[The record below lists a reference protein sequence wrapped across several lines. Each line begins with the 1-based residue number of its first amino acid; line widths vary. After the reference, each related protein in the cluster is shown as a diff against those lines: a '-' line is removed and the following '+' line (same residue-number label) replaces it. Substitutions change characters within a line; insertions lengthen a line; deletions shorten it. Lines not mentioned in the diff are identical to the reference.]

1 MKIPADCLLAVIRR
15 TNLRLHTSVL
25 LLSAACLWAN
35 DARLPDGQQFPF
47 WEKPQQFSK
56 TYYVD
61 GMAAV
66 ADDNGPGTKERP
78 FRTIG
83 KAAQV
88 LQPGERVVIAEG
100 VYRECVR
107 PARGGTGPDKMIGYE
122 AAPGAK
128 VVIKG
133 SAILKDGWK
142 PSTGWMLG
150 PAGSAKIWEMHLDPK
165 LFAEEG
171 YNPFALVNVLHNRFW
186 LNYGKID
193 MSPYFR
199 RRGIVFV
206 DGKPLEPVELV
217 SELTGTTAR
226 SLNFFQ
232 EAHWT
237 PIFQEMGGAGGK
249 VWVEHNGLT
258 LHVRLPNDDSPGQHV
273 IEATI
278 HEQVFVPAQRY
289 QGYIRVKG
297 ITFQHAGN
305 GFPVPQRGLVSTN
318 RGNHWIF
325 EDNTVEW
332 ANSVG
337 FDIGNEDWSASAP
350 ESPVGYDVV
359 RGSTFRYCG
368 IEGIGGSGN
377 PNGVQYVLVE
387 RNLFEWDG
395 WQDAASMSESAGMKL
410 HDAKN
415 LLFRHNVVRHIRH
428 GNGVWLDMQNANC
441 RLTGNIFA
449 DIPGTVNPHAIHI
462 EGSDDPNQ
470 VDNNIFY
477 KLTGGILIRDTNK
490 VTVAHNLFLDCETA
504 GVTSTS
510 GLGGP
515 RPVSGHT
522 NDGRGNRVYNNIF
535 HGMGRAAIEFTT
547 IYNESDG
554 NAFSRMPRQGA
565 FLRILRPEPQEWLDL
580 AYWRENHGWDKT
592 GLMTGLDVSFD
603 PDTLELTLV
612 PERELPGVA
621 AVSGIDSDLF
631 GGTTAVKRPAGP
643 LTDLGTGFK
652 SRKVDPR
659 AAAAQPE

>member
-1 MKIPADCLLAVIRR
+1 MRFHV
-15 TNLRLHTSVL
+15 SVL
-25 LLSAACLWAN
+25 LVLAACVWAD

-47 WEKPQQFSK
+47 WEQPLHFSK

-61 GMAAV
+61 GAAAN
-66 ADDNGPGTKERP
+66 ADDNGPGTSERP
-78 FRTIG
+78 FRTIN

-88 LQPGERVVIAEG
+88 LQPGERVLIAEG

-107 PARGGTGPDKMIGYE
+107 PLRGGTGPDKMISYE

-142 PSTGWMLG
+142 PSSGWMLG
-150 PAGSAKIWEMHLDPK
+150 PGGDSAKVWEIHLDPK

-217 SELTGTTAR
+217 TELAGATGR

-237 PIFQEMGGAGGK
+237 PIFDEVGGAEGK

-258 LHVRLPNDDSPGQHV
+258 LHVRLPHGDSPAQHL
-273 IEATI
+273 IEATV
-278 HEQVFVPAQRY
+278 HEQVFVPAARY

-325 EDNTVEW
+325 EDNVVEW

-350 ESPVGYDVV
+350 ENPVGYDVI
-359 RGSTFRYCG
+359 RGNTFRYCG
-368 IEGIGGSGN
+368 IEGIGGAGN

-395 WQDAASMSESAGMKL
+395 WQDAANMSESAGMKL
-410 HDAKN
+410 HVAKG

-428 GNGVWLDMQNANC
+428 ANGVWLDTGNTNC

-449 DIPGTVNPHAIHI
+449 DIPGTVNPHAIHL
-462 EGSDDPNQ
+462 EASDGLNQ

-477 KLTGGILIRDTNK
+477 KLTGGILIRDTNNA
-490 VTVAHNLFLDCETA
+490 TVANNLFIDCETA

-515 RPVSGHT
+515 RPVGGHT

-535 HGMGRAAIEFTT
+535 HAMGRAAIEFTNA
-547 IYNESDG
+547 YNDSDG
-554 NAFSRMPRQGA
+554 NAFSHMPRQGA

-580 AYWRENHGWDKT
+580 AYWRQYHGWDKN
-592 GLMTGLDVSFD
+592 GDMVQFEISFD
-603 PDTLELTLV
+603 PDTLDLTLV
-612 PERELPGVA
+612 PEHALPDVA
-621 AVSGIDSDLF
+621 EPGGIDADLT
-631 GGTTAVKRPAGP
+631 GKAAASRRPAGP
-643 LTDLGTGFK
+643 FADLGTGFRN
-652 SRKVDPR
+652 RKVDPR
-659 AAAAQPE
+659 